1 MTLSFMIKRKYLTE
15 KVAEQTATGS
25 FHERRAYSPF
35 WRKRIGS
42 THAWHL
48 GGEAVFLCGRDTYRA
63 EVLCVSI
70 ERTPPG
76 LGDVIT
82 TDLCYDIECKFGSV
96 VGI

>member
-15 KVAEQTATGS
+15 KAAEQTRTGS
-25 FHERRAYSPF
+25 FHERRAYTAF

-42 THAWHL
+42 THGWHL

-63 EVLCVSI
+63 AVLGVAI
-70 ERTPPG
+70 TPTPAG
-76 LGDVIT
+76 LGEVIST
-82 TDLCYDIECKFGSV
+82 SLCYDIECKFGSV